1 MRFSQPMRVAVE
13 HPGKLRVGSDL
24 RLVEDDR
31 GLGIDAGGEIA
42 RRHLPRALA
51 QHLRVLPQG
60 DGVLV
65 DDAVDALVV
74 ARSEEHTSELQ
85 SLMRTSYAVYCLTQ
99 QISTYTHRH
108 QAIHST
114 STN

>member
-65 DDAVDALVV
+65 DDAVDAL
-74 ARSEEHTSELQ
+74 RSEEHTSELQ
-85 SLMRTSYAVYCLTQ
+85 SLMRNSYAVFCLKKKS
-99 QISTYTHRH
+99 STT
-108 QAIHST
+108 
-114 STN
+114 

>member
-65 DDAVDALVV
+65 DDAVDALEV
-74 ARSEEHTSELQ
+74 ALRSEERRVGKEC
-85 SLMRTSYAVYCLTQ
+85 V
-99 QISTYTHRH
+99 STCRYSWS
-108 QAIHST
+108 QYHSKKQT
-114 STN
+114 TK